1 MGEGGPESFHFLG
14 GDHGFAAT
22 ADSGADDNGEF
33 GAVFLDGDEGGFG
46 VEGVE
51 DGFDHEDV
59 GSTFDEGFDLVGVG
73 SFDLIEGDGAKG
85 GVIGIDDVGE
95 GHGEGADG
103 TGDVALAS
111 GFVADA
117 VGFLFGEFDG
127 LNVQLADEILK
138 HLVIDDFTVEEFR
151 VFFAAGLAGVL
162 DEEFGLGEDGSGEGV
177 GFADVGSGLVEALV
191 DVADDIGA
199 GEGED
204 VAVIEEVFMVVLE
217 AIAAGVG
224 FVQFVAA
231 NGGAHRSIEDHDAF
245 RKGGFELAA
254 GIVGHRLAFR
264 AQIRL
269 NPVGWQVQ
277 IYASRYVDG
286 FAFCVWI
293 DMLGKVNGSGQ
304 KWLEFGGSR

>member
-1 MGEGGPESFHFLG
+1 
-14 GDHGFAAT
+14 
-22 ADSGADDNGEF
+22 
-33 GAVFLDGDEGGFG
+33 
-46 VEGVE
+46 
-51 DGFDHEDV
+51 
-59 GSTFDEGFDLVGVG
+59 
-73 SFDLIEGDGAKG
+73 
-85 GVIGIDDVGE
+85 
-95 GHGEGADG
+95 
-103 TGDVALAS
+103 
-111 GFVADA
+111 
-117 VGFLFGEFDG
+117 
-127 LNVQLADEILK
+127 
-138 HLVIDDFTVEEFR
+138 
-151 VFFAAGLAGVL
+151 
-162 DEEFGLGEDGSGEGV
+162 
-177 GFADVGSGLVEALV
+177 
-191 DVADDIGA
+191 
-199 GEGED
+199 
-204 VAVIEEVFMVVLE
+204 MVVLE